1 MIVGTTD
8 CNKSSLLAD
17 GWPNLQCHR
26 LVVSTEDILQELRAV
41 IDGKED
47 ESLERA
53 SEIHDGKL
61 SGKLLCNVYTPPWFL
76 PNPIIFQSC
85 KSWMKQ
91 YCERKMQ
98 QQEGCWVSLLMEIR
112 LKEKLGMQST
122 LWRIKVEDNY
132 TVPMCVTLAISPL
145 GSLIEICTTEV
156 IEVKN
161 AKEWIIWSVAPLPRI
176 QLVD

>member
-8 CNKSSLLAD
+8 CNNSSILAD

-26 LVVSTEDILQELRAV
+26 LLVSTKGTLQELRAV
-41 IDGKED
+41 TVGKED

-53 SEIHDGKL
+53 SETHGGKL
-61 SGKLLCNVYTPPWFL
+61 SGKMLCNVYSPPWFL

-122 LWRIKVEDNY
+122 FSKTKVGD
-132 TVPMCVTLAISPL
+132 T
-145 GSLIEICTTEV
+145 
-156 IEVKN
+156 
-161 AKEWIIWSVAPLPRI
+161 
-176 QLVD
+176 